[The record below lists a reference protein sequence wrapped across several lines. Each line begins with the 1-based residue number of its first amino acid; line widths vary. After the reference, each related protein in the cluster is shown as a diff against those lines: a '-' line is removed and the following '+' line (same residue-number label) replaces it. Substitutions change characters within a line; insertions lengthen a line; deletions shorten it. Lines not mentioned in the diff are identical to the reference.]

1 MGSTRSSVLSVDIGS
16 VSVSMVLTDMF
27 GNVLQAAY
35 VNHKGKVK
43 ETLFGLEGKFDLS
56 GVQTIVAPAGG
67 DWFNDTVVRFDSQ
80 LSIITA
86 SKHYFPNVKA
96 ILYVGAGNYQLIAF
110 DKDGN
115 YSHSATNTSCA
126 AGTGSFLDQQA
137 GRLNLNSIEELVK
150 TAGQNTDELPV
161 IASRCAV
168 FAKTD
173 LVHAQQAGYSKG
185 AICDSLCK
193 GLAKN
198 IIDTLFKES
207 TLEGQIVFAGGVSR
221 NRAVKRHLEELLDKE
236 LETHEFSHLFSAIG
250 AARLFTEDKQENRG
264 LTGNFGFKDIL
275 KREKEQKEYFHAPL
289 SLKLSSYPE
298 FASRDA
304 YSFIPEVSG
313 HKGEVQVEI
322 FNELLQEKARGCF
335 LGIDIGSTS
344 TKAIITDRSDE
355 PLAGFYTYTAG
366 QPLQAVKAIFESVY
380 SLAREKAWNFDFRGV
395 GTTGSGRKFIG
406 AIVGADLVVDEIT
419 AHARAAY
426 QLNPK
431 TDTIIE
437 IGGQDAKFTLMR
449 NGNVTFSQMNSVCAA
464 GTGSFIEEQAQK
476 LGVKLADFSDLA
488 AGVKAPLASDRCTVF
503 MERDINHYLNRGY
516 KVNEILASTLH
527 SVREN
532 YLQKVAVVSSIGN
545 QVCFQGATARNKA
558 LVAAFEEKLGKEIF
572 VSRYCHLTGAL
583 GTALLLNEEKPADT
597 KFKGLEIFR
606 QEVALKN
613 ETCSFC
619 NNHCRITIAEINNE
633 KVAYG
638 FLCGRDYET
647 EKFIDKNISGFDLL
661 KERKKILSVPDS
673 GKPKINITIGLP
685 ANLHIFAELSLWKEF
700 FRILGVKTLSSENF
714 SKPLQDGTRLSGAE
728 FCAPMYAMYGHVAW
742 LAERTDYVFLPVYLE
757 SRDKPDRNKEENYCY
772 YTQFSPSVVSLMND
786 RVRGKTLVPFLD
798 FKRGNEQIVKV
809 LYQSLRPVFDGEL
822 RYSDIKN
829 AYNRAVHLLETQKI
843 KLRKLYLDG
852 IKRQDGIKVVLL
864 GRPYLALSK
873 SLNKGIP
880 EIFGSMGIPV
890 FYQDMVPY
898 EQKDILD
905 IDYVLKAFPWHF
917 ASKILEV
924 SRMIIKTRNVYPVFV
939 TAFKCAPD
947 SFVLEYFKKMLD
959 EQEKPYLILQVDEH
973 DSNVGYETRIEAGIR
988 SFRNHSKQDTEGE
1001 RAIKP
1006 FLNRPDTFLPKSKTV
1021 LFPNWDDITGR
1032 FIVANLRRTGYDAR
1046 LLKHSELSIK
1056 KSMAHN
1062 TGQCLPLNIIAQEY
1076 MDTIIQ
1082 LDLNPENT
1090 ILWMTE
1096 AQLTCNIRMYPQFI
1110 KTLLEKHGNGM
1121 EKAAVYSGELSHLE
1135 ISVNTT
1141 YYAYFCYMLGGLL
1154 RRLTTRLRPYEI
1166 QKGQTDKALNKSI
1179 QYLEQAFLGNETL
1192 DNALAWSMKQFEGI
1206 GLSKV
1211 RKPQVAIFGDL
1222 FVRDND
1228 TMNQQLIRTIEEA
1241 GGEVINTPYND
1252 YTKITIENVI
1262 RRRMA
1267 KGRNLEA
1274 IGYRALLS
1282 GLRYI
1287 EKRYYRYFEP
1297 WLGKDHPI
1305 DAKKLEKHLQQFN
1318 IDPYHSGE
1326 SYDNILKIFHIIE
1339 KYPDVSLFVQTNP
1352 AFCCPS
1358 LITEAMKD
1366 VIHRITGI
1374 PVVTIT
1380 YDGTSEQK
1388 NDVLVPYIKTMK
1400 QKMRQVEPIKT
1411 GLEPG

>member
-1 MGSTRSSVLSVDIGS
+1 MGNSKSILSIDIGS
-16 VSVSMVLTDMF
+16 VSIAMVLMDLD
-27 GNVLQAAY
+27 GNVLQSAY
-35 VNHKGKVK
+35 VFHKGKVR
-43 ETLFGLEGKFDLS
+43 EALLELEREIDLS
-56 GVQTIVAPAGG
+56 RVFAIVTPSSGN
-67 DWFNDTVVRFDSQ
+67 WFNESVMRFDPQ

-86 SKHYFPNVKA
+86 SKHFYTGVMA
-96 ILYVGAGNYQLIAF
+96 ILYVGAGGYQLIAF

-137 GRLNLNSIEELVK
+137 DRLNLKRIEDLVEV
-150 TAGQNTDELPV
+150 ALQNKDELPV

-173 LVHAQQAGYSKG
+173 LVHAQQAGYSKS
-185 AICDSLCK
+185 AICDSLCR

-198 IIDTLFKES
+198 IVDTLFKES
-207 TLEGQIVFAGGVSR
+207 TLDGRIVFAGGVSR
-221 NRAVKRHLEELLDKE
+221 NKAVKSHLENLLGKN

-250 AARLFTEDKQENRG
+250 AARLYIEDGRRDAEPAGIKA
-264 LTGNFGFKDIL
+264 FKNIL
-275 KREKEQKEYFHAPL
+275 KEESGQKDYFHPPL

-298 FASRDA
+298 FVSEDA
-304 YSFIPEVSG
+304 WTFVPEVSG
-313 HKGEVQVEI
+313 HRGEVQTEI
-322 FNELLQEKARGCF
+322 FNELNANNLRACF

-344 TKAIITDRSDE
+344 TKAIIIDNKDD
-355 PLAGFYTYTAG
+355 PLAGFYSYTAG
-366 QPLQAVKAIFESVY
+366 QPLQAVKAIFESIH
-380 SLAREKAWNFDFRGV
+380 SLEEEKALNFGFRGA

-406 AIVGADLVVDEIT
+406 ALVGADLIVDEIT
-419 AHARAAY
+419 SHAKAAY

-437 IGGQDAKFTLMR
+437 IGGQDAKFTLLR

-464 GTGSFIEEQAQK
+464 GTGSFIEEQARK
-476 LGVKLADFSDLA
+476 LGIKLADFSDLA
-488 AGVKAPLASDRCTVF
+488 VGVKAPLASDRCTVF

-516 KVNEILASTLH
+516 KVREILASTLH

-532 YLQKVAVVSSIGN
+532 YLQKVAVESSIGD

-558 LVAAFEEKLGKEIF
+558 LVAAFEEKLGREIF

-583 GTALLLNEEKPADT
+583 GTALMLREEAPART

-606 QEVALKN
+606 QEIPLKS
-613 ETCSFC
+613 EICSFC
-619 NNHCRITIAEINNE
+619 NNHCRISIAEVNNE

-647 EKFIDKNISGFDLL
+647 EKFIDRNTSGFDLL
-661 KERKKILSVPDS
+661 KERNKILRVSPSSYYKKDF
-673 GKPKINITIGLP
+673 TIGLP
-685 ANLHIFAELSLWKEF
+685 ADLHLFDELSLWKRF
-700 FRILGVKTLSSENF
+700 FQVLGVKTLSSENF
-714 SKPLQDGTRLSGAE
+714 SNPLEQGKRVSGAE
-728 FCAPMYAMYGHVAW
+728 FCAPMYAMYGHVTW
-742 LAERTDYVFLPVYLE
+742 LSERVNYIFLPVYLE
-757 SRDKPDRNKEENYCY
+757 SRDKKERNKEENYCY
-772 YTQFSPSVVSLMND
+772 YTQFSPSVVSLIND
-786 RVRGKTLVPFLD
+786 RVKEKMLIPFLD

-809 LYQSLRPVFDGEL
+809 LYQSLHSVLGEEVRL
-822 RYSDIKN
+822 NEVKKAWAD
-829 AYNRAVHLLETQKI
+829 ATQMVERQRI
-843 KLRKLYLDG
+843 KLRELYINR
-852 IKRQDGIKVVLL
+852 IKAVQGIKVVLL
-864 GRPYLALSK
+864 GRPYLVLSK

-880 EIFGSMGIPV
+880 ELFGSMGV
-890 FYQDMVPY
+890 QTFYQDMVPY
-898 EQKDILD
+898 GQEDMLD
-905 IDYVLKAFPWHF
+905 IDYLLKAFPWHF

-924 SRMIIKTRNVYPVFV
+924 TRMIIKTPNIYPVFV

-959 EQEKPYLILQVDEH
+959 QQGKPYLILQVDEH
-973 DSNVGYETRIEAGIR
+973 DSNVGYETRIEAGVR
-988 SFRNHSKQDTEGE
+988 SFRNHAKMNMAKDL
-1001 RAIKP
+1001 AIKP
-1006 FLNRPDTFLPKSKTV
+1006 VLTRPDTVLSKSMTV

-1032 FIVANLRRTGYDAR
+1032 FIVANLRRTGFDAR
-1046 LLKHSELSIK
+1046 LLEHSELSIK
-1056 KSMAHN
+1056 KSMVHN

-1076 MDTIIQ
+1076 MDYI
-1082 LDLNPENT
+1082 LKYDLKPENT

-1110 KTLLEKHGNGM
+1110 KTLLEKHGEGM
-1121 EKAAVYSGELSHLE
+1121 EKASVYSGELSHLE

-1154 RRLTTRLRPYEI
+1154 RRLVTKLRPYEV
-1166 QKGQTDKALNKSI
+1166 QKGQTDVALNKSI
-1179 QYLEQAFLGNETL
+1179 QIIEQAFLGNETL
-1192 DNALAWSMKQFEGI
+1192 DNALSWSMKQFEGI
-1206 GLSKV
+1206 KLHEG

-1228 TMNQQLIRTIEEA
+1228 VMNQQLIRTIEKT

-1262 RRRMA
+1262 RRRIA
-1267 KGRNLEA
+1267 KGRSLEA
-1274 IGYRALLS
+1274 IGYRTLLS
-1282 GLRYI
+1282 GLKYI

-1297 WLGKDHPI
+1297 WLGKDHTI
-1305 DAKKLEKHLQQFN
+1305 DAKKLEKNLKQFN
-1318 IDPYHSGE
+1318 IDLYHSGE

-1358 LITEAMKD
+1358 LITEAMKNE
-1366 VIHRITGI
+1366 IHRVTGVPI
-1374 PVVTIT
+1374 VTIT

-1388 NDVLVPYIKTMK
+1388 NEVIIPYIKSLK
-1400 QKMRQVEPIKT
+1400 KKMDQADMVKISEKK
-1411 GLEPG
+1411 L